1 MKKLTKKGFTLI
13 EVIVVVAIIAIM
25 AAVAIPTYSGYVA
38 NTRTRMDAL
47 EARNDLLED
56 ELEDIQAEIN
66 LALPVPTVP
75 TT

>member
-38 NTRTRMDAL
+38 TTRTNVCS
-47 EARNDLLED
+47 EG
-56 ELEDIQAEIN
+56 QK
-66 LALPVPTVP
+66 
-75 TT
+75 

>member
-38 NTRTRMDAL
+38 TTRTEMSALKDRNDAL
-47 EARNDLLED
+47 TEKLEAI
-56 ELEDIQAEIN
+56 ELEIAAGKAEQQE
-66 LALPVPTVP
+66 
-75 TT
+75 

>member
-38 NTRTRMDAL
+38 NTKTEIQKLKDRNATL
-47 EARNDLLED
+47 ETELGKIKTEIDL
-56 ELEDIQAEIN
+56 I
-66 LALPVPTVP
+66 TVAP
-75 TT
+75 

>member
-38 NTRTRMDAL
+38 TTKSEMTEL
-47 EARNDLLED
+47 KARNADLDAKLI
-56 ELEDIQAEIN
+56 ELQKEID
-66 LALPVPTVP
+66 LANVK
-75 TT
+75 

>member
-25 AAVAIPTYSGYVA
+25 AAVAVPTYSGYVA

-47 EARNDLLED
+47 EARNQLLED
-56 ELEDIQAEIN
+56 QLDDIQDEIDA
-66 LALPVPTVP
+66 ALPE
-75 TT
+75 